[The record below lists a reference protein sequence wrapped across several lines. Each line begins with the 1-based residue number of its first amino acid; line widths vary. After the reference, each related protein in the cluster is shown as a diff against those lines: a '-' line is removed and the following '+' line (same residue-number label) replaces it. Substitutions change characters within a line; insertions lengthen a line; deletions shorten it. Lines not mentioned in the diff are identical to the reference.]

1 MIGSQPSPRAIV
13 RFAQTYKG
21 IYLLAI
27 LVNFTLMARDQ
38 VAQWPLNQYLING
51 AVFLINLLSWWLFRR
66 GNSFGYMIE
75 RALSVGRMAMS
86 CAVASVI
93 LTFAFGY
100 SPISEAVW
108 SYGFSFMG
116 HLSNEH
122 RIPFFWAFCFSLLGL
137 EILYFRSLRE
147 MHQRAKTPQIDEPV

>member
-51 AVFLINLLSWWLFRR
+51 AVFWINLLAFPKGEFVRIHDRTSLVGGKNGNVLCGGVSDPDLRVRIQPDFRGR
-66 GNSFGYMIE
+66 LVLRIQFHG
-75 RALSVGRMAMS
+75 ALV
-86 CAVASVI
+86 
-93 LTFAFGY
+93 
-100 SPISEAVW
+100 
-108 SYGFSFMG
+108 
-116 HLSNEH
+116 
-122 RIPFFWAFCFSLLGL
+122 
-137 EILYFRSLRE
+137 
-147 MHQRAKTPQIDEPV
+147 Q